1 MTILG
6 AETVTVTRRSGSY
19 VNGAFVP
26 VLDSSFDW
34 VASIQPAPG
43 RAIEQL
49 PEAARSRA
57 MFVAYADIAQVE
69 LRTVEISGSGLPD
82 RITRG
87 GRVYEVHRA
96 DDWSLHTSGVP
107 NRSYLL
113 VEVGGDER

>member
-1 MTILG
+1 VTILG

-19 VNGAFVP
+19 VNGVFAP

-49 PEAARSRA
+49 PEAARTRA
-57 MFVAYADIAQVE
+57 MFVAYADIDQAE
-69 LRTVEISGSGLPD
+69 LRTVEVSGSGLPD
-82 RITRG
+82 RIIRG

-96 DDWSLHTSGVP
+96 DDWSSHVSGVP
-107 NRSYLL
+107 HHSYLL
-113 VEVGGDER
+113 VEVGGDEQ